1 MVIAQP
7 ILSKKATRLKGRI
20 YPRAREVSVHMES
33 KWVEIRRCTWLHQAQ
48 LLQSVLESA
57 GIQSLISNEHTVGIQ
72 PLLGVGLGGVQL
84 LVKQDDVERAE
95 KLLEPHDRK

>member
-1 MVIAQP
+1 
-7 ILSKKATRLKGRI
+7 
-20 YPRAREVSVHMES
+20 MES